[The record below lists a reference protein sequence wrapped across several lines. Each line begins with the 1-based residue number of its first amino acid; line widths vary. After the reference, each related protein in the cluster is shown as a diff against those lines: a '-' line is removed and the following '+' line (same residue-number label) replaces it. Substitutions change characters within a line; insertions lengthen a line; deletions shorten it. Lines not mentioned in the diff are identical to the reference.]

1 MDEKQYQNY
10 INLLKTELVP
20 ALGCTEPISVA
31 LCSAKCK
38 DVLGVFPNKID
49 VFCSGNII
57 KNVQGVTVPNSGGLK
72 GIKVAA
78 LLGSLSGDPS
88 LGLEV
93 LEKITSKDREV
104 LKEYL
109 EKDTCKV
116 FLAENVNN
124 LYIKVYMEDD
134 EGNSAEVVIEEK
146 HTNISKIIK
155 NGKVIFSNEFSN
167 VKQTNKD
174 FITYDTIFEFADNV
188 KIEEIKNVLEK
199 QIEYNYRVAQEGLK
213 GNWGL
218 GIGKEICERYDKN
231 DVRIQARMMASA
243 ASDARMAGCSY
254 PVVINSGSGNQGL
267 TISLPIIIYAKKYN
281 IAEDK
286 MYRSLIVANLISILQ
301 KKNIGD
307 LSAFCGATNAAAGAA
322 SGIAYMLGYNKE
334 EISNVIT
341 NTLCSIGGMVCDG
354 AKGSCAYKI
363 SLALEASLFG
373 LELGAKDHKTMP
385 PGEGIVK
392 KDIEST
398 IAAMGR
404 VGGVGMRNT
413 DKEIL
418 NIMLEK

>member
-1 MDEKQYQNY
+1 
-10 INLLKTELVP
+10 
-20 ALGCTEPISVA
+20 
-31 LCSAKCK
+31 
-38 DVLGVFPNKID
+38 
-49 VFCSGNII
+49 
-57 KNVQGVTVPNSGGLK
+57 
-72 GIKVAA
+72 
-78 LLGSLSGDPS
+78 
-88 LGLEV
+88 
-93 LEKITSKDREV
+93 
-104 LKEYL
+104 
-109 EKDTCKV
+109 
-116 FLAENVNN
+116 
-124 LYIKVYMEDD
+124 
-134 EGNSAEVVIEEK
+134 
-146 HTNISKIIK
+146 
-155 NGKVIFSNEFSN
+155 
-167 VKQTNKD
+167 
-174 FITYDTIFEFADNV
+174 
-188 KIEEIKNVLEK
+188 
-199 QIEYNYRVAQEGLK
+199 
-213 GNWGL
+213 
-218 GIGKEICERYDKN
+218 
-231 DVRIQARMMASA
+231 
-243 ASDARMAGCSY
+243 MAGCSY